1 MVDDEDYTGW
11 LEEEWSEVEET
22 PTPLVI
28 TPLRGA

>member
-1 MVDDEDYTGW
+1 MGTEDDDREWIYA
-11 LEEEWSEVEET
+11 EWSEVEET